1 MQRLI
6 VLKPCVMN
14 YSTYVR
20 GDAGEEV
27 ETVRSVK
34 FIPGDIPGMGRLPPI
49 PDKKV
54 EWKDEKGKKHQIDKA
69 QKFINLGIMREYGQT
84 KVVKEAQEE
93 EKLLYQME
101 KDSGL
106 KPDELKDFYKN
117 QKAKVIA
124 EKVQALEKL
133 AGVGVGGSSN

>member
-1 MQRLI
+1 MRLI
-6 VLKPCVMN
+6 VLKPYSMN

-20 GDAGEEV
+20 DDSGEEV
-27 ETVRSVK
+27 ETAR
-34 FIPGDIPGMGRLPPI
+34 
-49 PDKKV
+49 
-54 EWKDEKGKKHQIDKA
+54 WKDEKGKKHQIDKA

>member
-1 MQRLI
+1 MRLI
-6 VLKPCVMN
+6 VLKPYSMN

-20 GDAGEEV
+20 DDAGEEV
-27 ETVRSVK
+27 ETVKQVK
-34 FIPGDIPGMGRLPPI
+34 FMPGDIPGMGRIPSI
-49 PDKKV
+49 PDIT
-54 EWKDEKGKKHQIDKA
+54 EDWEDEKGKKKKISKA
-69 QKFINLGIMREYGQT
+69 ELLINLGIMREYGQS
-84 KVVKEAQEE
+84 KVVKEVTEE
-93 EKLLYQME
+93 EKLLHQME

-106 KPDELKDFYKN
+106 KTDELKDFYKN